1 MMRGVVGGGSGA
13 VAVCEVVVAAAGAG
27 AGARRRTQAGCRG
40 WRSDGDDKRGQDRT

>member
-1 MMRGVVGGGSGA
+1 MRGVMGGGSGA
-13 VAVCEVVVAAAGAG
+13 VAVCEVVAAAGAG